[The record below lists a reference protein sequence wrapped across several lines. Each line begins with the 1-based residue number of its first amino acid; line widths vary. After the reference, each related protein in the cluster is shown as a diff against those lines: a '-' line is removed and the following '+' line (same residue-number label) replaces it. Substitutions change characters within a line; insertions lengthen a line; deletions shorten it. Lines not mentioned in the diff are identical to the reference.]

1 MYYKFRIKERLD
13 GNELIYEEV
22 SEDLSDLKEKYEAY
36 TMAEKIMDEVLGWT
50 IDEWVNKRGYFFES
64 YDPEQ
69 FNERCTSIELIA
81 VL

>member
-1 MYYKFRIKERLD
+1 MFYKFKIKERLD

-22 SEDLSDLKEKYEAY
+22 SDDIEGLKEKYELN
-36 TMAEKIMDEVLGWT
+36 TMAEKVMAEALGWT

-69 FNERCTSIELIA
+69 FNERYTSIELIA

>member
-1 MYYKFRIKERLD
+1 MFYKFKIKERLD

-22 SEDLSDLKEKYEAY
+22 SDDIEGLKEKYELN
-36 TMAEKIMDEVLGWT
+36 TMAEKVMAEALGWT

-64 YDPEQ
+64 YDSEQ
-69 FNERCTSIELIA
+69 FNERYTSIELIA